1 MTFPIGDEQA
11 KAVQEASK
19 AIGEALKTLQGF
31 GGFLRDMFGTVPED
45 VVALL
50 GGNWLKV
57 RRIENLARILGK
69 ARERL
74 RARRVEAPEP
84 ASLSIALPIL
94 VAAADESRDELQDI
108 WASLLAAAADP
119 ARAKAFR
126 IAFIEAVKKMD
137 PLDAAVLQ
145 SAQAFGGDITGK
157 VRNDLA
163 QRLHAS
169 RDETDVSIANLEK
182 LELVRPTNPP
192 NAVVSPFGREFLRAV
207 SD

>member
-45 VVALL
+45 VAALL

>member
-1 MTFPIGDEQA
+1 MRTLLA
-11 KAVQEASK
+11 YSK
-19 AIGEALKTLQGF
+19 KPGSDYEREGSKLQNPRAF
-31 GGFLRDMFGTVPED
+31 
-45 VVALL
+45 
-50 GGNWLKV
+50 
-57 RRIENLARILGK
+57 
-69 ARERL
+69 RL
-74 RARRVEAPEP
+74 R
-84 ASLSIALPIL
+84 LPIL

-163 QRLHAS
+163 KQLHAS

-207 SD
+207 SDQSPVTPSQAPTGSVISGVNTRLESLCERACGLRIPVADGALDRAVTR